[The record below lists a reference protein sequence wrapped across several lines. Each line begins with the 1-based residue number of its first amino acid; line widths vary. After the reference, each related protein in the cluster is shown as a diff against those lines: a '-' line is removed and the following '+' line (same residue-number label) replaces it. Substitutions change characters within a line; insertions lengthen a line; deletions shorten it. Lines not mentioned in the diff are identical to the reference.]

1 MSLCNNRWKCRSGR
15 RRIRGRLTIRTR
27 RPRLTEF
34 SHTVLITAPTGPRPE
49 TVHAQP
55 RTTVPE
61 GLGFS
66 DIRGYDTWQDVAVS
80 ATETSIKAILANPVM
95 IAAYKE
101 GIPGNGKPFPEGS
114 KVVKIEW
121 IKTKNPVSP
130 YFVEIPEALKT
141 VSFIEKDSK
150 RFPNTHGWAY
160 AQFAYDPASDTF
172 APSPLSMTGHEC
184 GYACHTPVAT
194 HDYIFTAYPKR

>member
-1 MSLCNNRWKCRSGR
+1 MKQLILAIVGTSVSLA
-15 RRIRGRLTIRTR
+15 
-27 RPRLTEF
+27 
-34 SHTVLITAPTGPRPE
+34 VLSDLALA
-49 TVHAQP
+49 AQD
-55 RTTVPE
+55 RYTLRVPE
-61 GLGFS
+61 GLTFS

-121 IKTKNPVSP
+121 IKMKNPVSP
-130 YFVEIPEALKT
+130 YFVEIPETLKT

-150 RFPNTHGWAY
+150 KFPNTHGWAY

-172 APSPLSMTGHEC
+172 KPSPLSMTGHEC
-184 GYACHTPVAT
+184 GYACHTVVAT